1 MTELTCSLTQRGRRD
16 RQPARPHD
24 LFATS
29 RTVRVRR
36 RLPPARGLADP
47 AGVSYQ
53 SYNYPGRYVRHWEY
67 LLNAQTVSTT
77 TDRADATFYTQ

>member
-1 MTELTCSLTQRGRRD
+1 M
-16 RQPARPHD
+16 
-24 LFATS
+24 
-29 RTVRVRR
+29 
-36 RLPPARGLADP
+36 
-47 AGVSYQ
+47 SYQ